1 MYLFIYSSS
10 LKSSFSGASDDD
22 DDDDV
27 SVLCVCVSPSRASS
41 LLRFFASSLSLSSV
55 SKVDKKRYQQIFPTL
70 IFLRETKKKHVIL
83 TPHRV
88 DVLVVVLQVL
98 DFVVV
103 SLVVV
108 DDAMQIRRIG
118 DR

>member
-22 DDDDV
+22 YDDV
-27 SVLCVCVSPSRASS
+27 CVCCVCVYLRRA

-55 SKVDKKRYQQIFPTL
+55 SKVDKKRYHQQIFPTL
-70 IFLRETKKKHVIL
+70 IFRSKRKKKHVIL

-88 DVLVVVLQVL
+88 DVVVVLQVL

-103 SLVVV
+103 SLVFV

>member
-1 MYLFIYSSS
+1 
-10 LKSSFSGASDDD
+10 
-22 DDDDV
+22 V
-27 SVLCVCVSPSRASS
+27 CVLCVCISVA
-41 LLRFFASSLSLSSV
+41 RFFASSLSLSV
-55 SKVDKKRYQQIFPTL
+55 SKVDKKRYHQQIFPTL
-70 IFLRETKKKHVIL
+70 IFRAKRKKKHVIL

-88 DVLVVVLQVL
+88 DVVVVLQVL

-103 SLVVV
+103 SLVFV

>member
-1 MYLFIYSSS
+1 MMMMMMTCLC
-10 LKSSFSGASDDD
+10 
-22 DDDDV
+22 
-27 SVLCVCVSPSRASS
+27 CVCVYLRRA

-108 DDAMQIRRIG
+108 DDAMQIRRLG